1 MIRSQIIYSRIAAIA
16 RELAETV
23 GRTARSPG
31 LTEGRRY
38 AAALLTGEPQLVAQA
53 QYDASHV
60 FLIRDSVAALL
71 DRFAFNLGEGDI
83 VLVGD
88 PYSGGSTPQAL
99 TIAAPLFYEGELV
112 LFPAVRAEMADLA
125 GEFPGSLH
133 PFASETWQ
141 EAVRFTPLKLYR
153 HGLLQR
159 DALRFM
165 LRNSRAESQVRA
177 DIEAI
182 VSALR
187 AASASLVAL
196 MDEKGRKA
204 TEAAIAYTVTHSRA
218 LGAAEITERYG
229 AVDRTETAPI
239 AVSADATV
247 DLSVHV
253 STTDGHLALDFA
265 GTGANRSGPYNMT
278 PGQVKGYALVAALAE
293 TLDSTTLND
302 GHLQLVSMT
311 APKGSL
317 VDPVMPAATGLSDA
331 VTAHHLVRLV
341 RAALHG
347 GAAPDEMRLDG
358 VQPAVLAFLPIGAED
373 NPPISLDP
381 GFALSAQG
389 WGPPVLAGRR
399 QMPSA
404 EVLEAREHF
413 NLVSREIG
421 DDGLIHA
428 VIRNDGPELEG
439 NFFVPRDQ
447 GGPRGRLTLVV
458 EGVRRVLESAV
469 LVVIPPG
476 GLIEFVYPAYAE
488 RVDG

>member
-1 MIRSQIIYSRIAAIA
+1 MIRSQILYSRIAAIA

-31 LTEGRRY
+31 LTEGRRF
-38 AAALLTGEPQLVAQA
+38 AAALVTGEPKLVAQA
-53 QYDASHV
+53 QFDASHV

-141 EAVRFTPLKLYR
+141 EAVRYTPLKLYR

-165 LRNSRAESQVRA
+165 LRNSRAETQVRA

-187 AASASLVAL
+187 AASASLLAL
-196 MDEKGRKA
+196 MDEKGRV
-204 TEAAIAYTVTHSRA
+204 E
-218 LGAAEITERYG
+218 
-229 AVDRTETAPI
+229 TETAI
-239 AVSADATV
+239 ARAIEHSRSLAAAQIAARYGNVDRVEATRLPVSAETTV
-247 DLSVHV
+247 DLSVRV
-253 STTDGHLALDFA
+253 TTDEGRLTVDFA
-265 GTGANRSGPYNMT
+265 GTGANRAGPYNMT
-278 PGQVKGYALVAALAE
+278 PGQAKGYALVAALAE
-293 TLDSTTLND
+293 SLDETTLND
-302 GHLQLVSMT
+302 GHLQLVTMT
-311 APKGSL
+311 APRGSL
-317 VDPVMPAATGLSDA
+317 VDPVLPAATGLSDA

-341 RAALHG
+341 RTALHG
-347 GAAPDEMRLDG
+347 GDVPAAHRLDG
-358 VQPAVLAFLPIGAED
+358 PQPAVLAFKPIGAED
-373 NPPISLDP
+373 NPPISLNP

-399 QMPSA
+399 LMPSA
-404 EVLEAREHF
+404 EVLEARDHF
-413 NLVSREIG
+413 TLVSREIG
-421 DDGLIHA
+421 EDGLIRA
-428 VIRNDGPELEG
+428 VVRNDGQQLEG
-439 NFFVPRDQ
+439 NFFVPRDVAGPQ
-447 GGPRGRLTLVV
+447 GGLTLVADG
-458 EGVRRVLESAV
+458 ERRALDSAV

-476 GLIEFVYPAYAE
+476 GLIEFVYPTYAE

>member
-1 MIRSQIIYSRIAAIA
+1 MIRSQILYSRIAAIA

-31 LTEGRRY
+31 LTEGRRF
-38 AAALLTGEPQLVAQA
+38 AAALLTGEPKLVAQA
-53 QYDASHV
+53 QFDASHV
-60 FLIRDSVAALL
+60 FQIRDSVASLL

-196 MDEKGRKA
+196 MDEKGRLE
-204 TEAAIAYTVTHSRA
+204 TETAIARTIEHSRT
-218 LGAAEITERYG
+218 LGAAQIAARYG
-229 AVDRTETAPI
+229 AVDRVETTRLP
-239 AVSADATV
+239 VSSDATV
-247 DLSVHV
+247 ELSVRV
-253 STTDGHLALDFA
+253 TVDEGKLALDFA
-265 GTGANRSGPYNMT
+265 GTGSNRAGPYNMT
-278 PGQVKGYALVAALAE
+278 PGQAKGYALVAALAE
-293 TLDSTTLND
+293 SLDETTLND
-302 GHLQLVSMT
+302 GHLQLVSMV
-311 APKGSL
+311 APRGSL
-317 VDPVMPAATGLSDA
+317 VDPVLPSATGLSDA

-341 RAALHG
+341 RAVLSG
-347 GAAPDEMRLDG
+347 GDARAAERLDG
-358 VQPAVLAFLPIGAED
+358 PQPAVLAFKPIGAED

-399 QMPSA
+399 LMPSA

-421 DDGLIHA
+421 DDGLIRA

-439 NFFVPRDQ
+439 NFFVPRDAAGPQ
-447 GGPRGRLTLVV
+447 GGLTLVIRG
-458 EGVRRVLESAV
+458 ERRVLESAV

-476 GLIEFVYPAYAE
+476 GLIEFVYPSYAE
-488 RVDG
+488 RADG

>member
-1 MIRSQIIYSRIAAIA
+1 MIRSQIVYSRIAAIA

-38 AAALLTGEPQLVAQA
+38 AAALLTGEPKLVAQA

-88 PYSGGSTPQAL
+88 PYSGGSTPQAI

-187 AASASLVAL
+187 AASDSLVAL
-196 MDEKGRKA
+196 MDEKGRAA
-204 TEAAIAYTVTHSRA
+204 TEAAIARTIEHSRA
-218 LGAAEITERYG
+218 LGSAQIDARYG
-229 AVDRTETAPI
+229 AINRKVKTKLP
-239 AVSADATV
+239 VSAEATV
-247 DLSVHV
+247 DLSVRV
-253 STTDGHLALDFA
+253 TIDEGRLALDFA

-278 PGQVKGYALVAALAE
+278 PGQTKGYALVAALAE
-293 TLDSTTLND
+293 TLDDTTLND
-302 GHLQLVSMT
+302 GHLQLVTMT

-317 VDPVMPAATGLSDA
+317 VDPVLPAATGLSDA

-347 GAAPDEMRLDG
+347 GTAPVEARLDG

-373 NPPISLDP
+373 NPPIRLDP

-399 QMPSA
+399 LMPSA

-421 DDGLIHA
+421 DDGRIRA

-439 NFFVPRDQ
+439 NFLVPRDGSGPQ
-447 GGPRGRLTLVV
+447 GGLALVIDG
-458 EGVRRVLESAV
+458 ERRALESAV

-476 GLIEFVYPAYAE
+476 ARIEFVYPTYAE
-488 RVDG
+488 RADG